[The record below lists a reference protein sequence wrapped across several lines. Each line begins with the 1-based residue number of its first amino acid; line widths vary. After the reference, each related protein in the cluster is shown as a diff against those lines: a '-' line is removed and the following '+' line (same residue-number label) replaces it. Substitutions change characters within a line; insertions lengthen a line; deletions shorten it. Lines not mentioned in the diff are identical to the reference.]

1 MSRPVDVSIVT
12 SGHDVA
18 DARLHRLCGALLRR
32 GLSVEVLGLGEASDG
47 PDGVLLTTSPR
58 PGFASRA
65 VLAVRY
71 SARARGRVLL
81 TLDPDA
87 LVAARVVGTLRRR
100 RVVADVHE
108 DYARLVQDRDWPLG
122 VTALGARVVVA
133 AAMRAART
141 SALTLV
147 SDDHV
152 PPLQARERFILR
164 NEADGHLVG
173 GPGPHGDAPRACYVG
188 DVRPSRGLFTMLEAV
203 AASPPWTLD
212 VVGPV
217 RSSDRAEIDRR
228 CSEPDLV
235 GRVTWHGRQPPARA
249 WSVVEGSW
257 VGFALLDDTPAFR
270 DALPSKVYEYLA
282 KGILPVV
289 SDLPRQAQLL
299 REVGAGVVVRDAE
312 DAASALRAYASDPQR
327 RRAEMQAAVSW
338 TRQREDASS
347 AYDRAAA
354 RVEAVLAR
362 D

>member
-1 MSRPVDVSIVT
+1 
-12 SGHDVA
+12 
-18 DARLHRLCGALLRR
+18 
-32 GLSVEVLGLGEASDG
+32 
-47 PDGVLLTTSPR
+47 
-58 PGFASRA
+58 
-65 VLAVRY
+65 
-71 SARARGRVLL
+71 VLL

-87 LVAARVVGTLRRR
+87 LVAARIVGTLRRR

-108 DYARLVQDRDWPLG
+108 DYARLVLDRNWPLG
-122 VTALGARVVVA
+122 VTALGARVVVGVA
-133 AAMRAART
+133 THAART

-152 PPLQARERFILR
+152 PPLRARERFILR

-173 GPGPHGDAPRACYVG
+173 GPGPPGDTPRACYVG
-188 DVRPSRGLFTMLEAV
+188 DVRPSRGLFTMLDAV

-217 RSSDRAEIDRR
+217 RSSDRTEMERR
-228 CSEPDLV
+228 CAEPDLV
-235 GRVTWHGRQPPARA
+235 GRVIWHGRQPPVRA
-249 WSVVEGSW
+249 WSVVEGAW

-289 SDLPRQAQLL
+289 SDLPRQRQLL

-312 DAASALRAYASDPQR
+312 DAASALHAYASDPQR
-327 RRAEMQAAVSW
+327 RRAEMRAAVSW
-338 TRQREDASS
+338 TRQREDASA